1 MRKKNIRS
9 GNFSPFLLHFLHTVN
24 FIDWKVKALV
34 IKRFDQFTLACSSHV
49 FNYQDNT
56 SENLY
61 RWTSVSGEYVST
73 EFNCWR
79 ISVIVHRSAN
89 DKLAVDS
96 LVLLVCGLSL
106 IPPRKFFRIKD
117 LWTRVW
123 QTLQVFVYTQLYAP
137 YDFICAYRESF
148 GP

>member
-1 MRKKNIRS
+1 MRKNRLEVAIFR
-9 GNFSPFLLHFLHTVN
+9 FLHAVN
-24 FIDWKVKALV
+24 FIGRKVKALV

-56 SENLY
+56 SETLY
-61 RWTSVSGEYVST
+61 RWTSVNDEYVST

-117 LWTRVW
+117 L
-123 QTLQVFVYTQLYAP
+123 
-137 YDFICAYRESF
+137 
-148 GP
+148 